1 MGLSRN
7 LERLLTGRYGSH
19 TPSLNRDASSK
30 EPRPQYC
37 PGCGLQLE
45 AELICPERRLWL
57 RDLQSELVE
66 MQPHLTPDGK

>member
-45 AELICPERRLWL
+45 AELIRPERH

-66 MQPHLTPDGK
+66 MHPHLTPDGK